1 MADPQKYAVGTKGSG
16 LFILDINL
24 TTYEVTRDPSIYLQG
39 KYLTDILE
47 INHNVLLV
55 SSYSDCSYYLV
66 DLNKKEE
73 AFLCKGFSPYAMG
86 ISKFPAYSYD
96 NFPYVLAK
104 EDDFLTIIHVR
115 SGYVF
120 RLCSVPTHNQNYFNQ
135 RLVFTTDKTF
145 ITDEGSYHLSKYK
158 VSDLL
163 VKNLKEIHLH
173 ATITG

>member
-1 MADPQKYAVGTKGSG
+1 
-16 LFILDINL
+16 
-24 TTYEVTRDPSIYLQG
+24 
-39 KYLTDILE
+39 
-47 INHNVLLV
+47 
-55 SSYSDCSYYLV
+55 
-66 DLNKKEE
+66 
-73 AFLCKGFSPYAMG
+73 MG
-86 ISKFPAYSYD
+86 ISKFPSYSYD

-135 RLVFTTDKTF
+135 RLVFTTDRTF

-158 VSDLL
+158 ISDLL